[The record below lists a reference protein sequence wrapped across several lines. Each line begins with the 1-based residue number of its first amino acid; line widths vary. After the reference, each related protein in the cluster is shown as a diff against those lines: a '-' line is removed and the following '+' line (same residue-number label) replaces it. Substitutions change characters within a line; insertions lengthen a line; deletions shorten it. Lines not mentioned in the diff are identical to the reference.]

1 MNGHFV
7 CDICG
12 AIRPA
17 SETVHIC
24 EHARKPDALCV
35 KECTHWGRSQE
46 ECISD
51 HDGLCKG
58 KDGELF
64 RDYCDT
70 RCACLY
76 PAKRKLPAPPLPIRA
91 PGHGQ
96 GTEEARV
103 ERVRKAFK
111 VAWDTMA
118 HVDINVDRDK
128 IWFDKHPTMIEAMF
142 GLSDAIKAL
151 AAADAVPGPAETVT
165 EYHGGPGVDTA
176 LLAAKRG
183 TVTGPGHGQG
193 TEGER
198 VERAARWIAADRHEG
213 VNFWEHT
220 DANGY
225 SPLEKHA
232 YREKAR
238 AVLAAADGEVKS

>member
-58 KDGELF
+58 KDGDLF

-96 GTEEARV
+96 VTEE
-103 ERVRKAFK
+103 
-111 VAWDTMA
+111 
-118 HVDINVDRDK
+118 
-128 IWFDKHPTMIEAMF
+128 
-142 GLSDAIKAL
+142 
-151 AAADAVPGPAETVT
+151 
-165 EYHGGPGVDTA
+165 
-176 LLAAKRG
+176 
-183 TVTGPGHGQG
+183 
-193 TEGER
+193 ER
-198 VERAARWIAADRHEG
+198 VERAAAAVNRWLTIHGYFQIAESEVACAGIAHD
-213 VNFWEHT
+213 
-220 DANGY
+220 
-225 SPLEKHA
+225 
-232 YREKAR
+232 
-238 AVLAAADGEVKS
+238 VLAAAAAVPGPEVGWTTEPPKEPGWYWTKYEADEYKEKPMVRQLMSNELPMPFGKCRCWWPVPISEPPVRVPF

>member
-58 KDGELF
+58 KDGDLF

-76 PAKRKLPAPPLPIRA
+76 PAKRKLPAPPLPICA
-91 PGHGQ
+91 PGQGQ
-96 GTEEARV
+96 GTEEVHEPPITNVSVTPQTTRPPTTNLADV
-103 ERVRKAFK
+103 SSSLV
-111 VAWDTMA
+111 VA
-118 HVDINVDRDK
+118 
-128 IWFDKHPTMIEAMF
+128 
-142 GLSDAIKAL
+142 
-151 AAADAVPGPAETVT
+151 
-165 EYHGGPGVDTA
+165 
-176 LLAAKRG
+176 
-183 TVTGPGHGQG
+183 
-193 TEGER
+193 
-198 VERAARWIAADRHEG
+198 
-213 VNFWEHT
+213 
-220 DANGY
+220 
-225 SPLEKHA
+225 
-232 YREKAR
+232 AR
-238 AVLAAADGEVKS
+238 AVLAAADGEGSDGGGR